1 MSGLESF
8 KGAVVRAMAG
18 LDARRGAQLL
28 PQARLA
34 GPIPWVIGIMIAL
47 MTVAAIGGLALSNM
61 ASGTRAE
68 LSGGLT
74 VQIVDAAPAERER
87 QANAVAQALRA
98 MAGVSEVRRVADE
111 ELARLMEPW
120 LGTAEAGSDAIPMP
134 ALLDV
139 RLEGAVNPDR
149 LAGLRR
155 SLADI
160 SPSARIEAQASWLAP
175 VFSAIVSLQW
185 LALALIVLLALATAC
200 AVWLAARTALGSNRE
215 TIEVVHHLG
224 GTDAQIA
231 RIFQNSVA
239 SDAALGGAAGLA
251 LGIVAAKLIGGRF
264 TALESGIVTDAALG
278 WADWLLVALVP
289 VAGVLVAMLTAR
301 LTVLSSLRRML

>member
-1 MSGLESF
+1 MSRLESF
-8 KGAVVRAMAG
+8 KGAVVRAVAG

-61 ASGTRAE
+61 ASGTRAD

-87 QANAVAQALRA
+87 QANAAAQALRA
-98 MAGVSEVRRVADE
+98 MAGVREVRRVADE

-139 RLEGAVNPDR
+139 RLDGAVDPDR

-155 SLADI
+155 ALADVAQ
-160 SPSARIEAQASWLAP
+160 SARIEAQASWLAP

-264 TALESGIVTDAALG
+264 TALEAGIVTDAALG